1 MRNYIKYTLMGVIM
15 LVELYGTTIC
25 GWLYSVGKS
34 LWTLIILI
42 VSCSITFISSLV
54 FTCTFVKDK
63 KDKERE
69 ITKIRKNCPYY
80 IEKYDD
86 LENPEYID
94 KEIL

>member
-1 MRNYIKYTLMGVIM
+1 MKNYVKYTLMGVIM

-25 GWLYSVGKS
+25 GWLYSGDKS
-34 LWTLIILI
+34 LLTLILLI
-42 VSCSITFISSLV
+42 VSCSITFISSVV
-54 FTCTFVKDK
+54 FTCMFIKEK
-63 KDKERE
+63 KDKEKEISQIRE
-69 ITKIRKNCPYY
+69 KCPYY